1 MHKLLSMS
9 ARAASTFVTL
19 AGKVMGKD
27 AVIVMEALWPALV
40 VAALAES
47 MSL

>member
-1 MHKLLSMS
+1 MS

-19 AGKVMGKD
+19 AGRVMGKD
-27 AVIVMEALWPALV
+27 AVIVTEALWPELV